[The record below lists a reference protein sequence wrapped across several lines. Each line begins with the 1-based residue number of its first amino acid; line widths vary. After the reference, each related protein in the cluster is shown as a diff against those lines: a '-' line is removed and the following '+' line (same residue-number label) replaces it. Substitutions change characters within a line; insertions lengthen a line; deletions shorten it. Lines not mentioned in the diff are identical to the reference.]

1 MGVKEAEEPLHQ
13 HVILLLQDVEE
24 ALLQTLVRQH
34 GQDVLDPGVEVPVHP
49 RHRPLDDHH
58 VRAAAGHGLAGGGA
72 RVALS
77 AGGVNPA
84 HQIFKY
90 IGNKYLKESFVGEK
104 CTLRP
109 LDNVYINHGLI
120 NECEVLLRK

>member
-13 HVILLLQDVEE
+13 HVVLLLQDVEE

-34 GQDVLDPGVEVPVHP
+34 GQDLLDPGVEVPVHP

-84 HQIFKY
+84 QDVFKY
-90 IGNKYLKESFVGEK
+90 PPK
-104 CTLRP
+104 
-109 LDNVYINHGLI
+109 
-120 NECEVLLRK
+120 

>member
-1 MGVKEAEEPLHQ
+1 MGVEEAEQPLHQ
-13 HVILLLQDVEE
+13 HVVLLLQDVEE
-24 ALLQTLVRQH
+24 ALLQALVRQH

-72 RVALS
+72 RVALA

-84 HQIFKY
+84 QKVFRNNLT
-90 IGNKYLKESFVGEK
+90 NKYLEKIFV
-104 CTLRP
+104 TL
-109 LDNVYINHGLI
+109 
-120 NECEVLLRK
+120 C